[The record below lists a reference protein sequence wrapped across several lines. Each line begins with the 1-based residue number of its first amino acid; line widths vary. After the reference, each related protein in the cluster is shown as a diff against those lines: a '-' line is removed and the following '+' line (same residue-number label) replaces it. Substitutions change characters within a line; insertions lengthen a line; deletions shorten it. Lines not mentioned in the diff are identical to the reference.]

1 MNCLAAGGRW
11 ATIFGV
17 VVRADLVRGGAAGVP
32 PGQPPSAETRTAR
45 VGGQPSAL
53 TSSARWRTRGRPPV
67 PCWVRPRLPL
77 ADASVRVAFVAQRA
91 NRLAPGVRW
100 RTRAT
105 FPGARPHRR
114 AAEPLPPRRAA
125 ILPPDSDRLLLAVN
139 PPARVSRSSEGASG
153 ASSGPFLVRHAN
165 GPLQGCHWPLSP
177 WRHDAARLG
186 HTAPSGARAAAR
198 IRPTDA
204 RDGHCGGRADG
215 SHISRWPR
223 HGRRR
228 TVRVTAT
235 VPVAAGAAPAV
246 VRALWA
252 ARRGGLAA
260 WSLRRV

>member
-1 MNCLAAGGRW
+1 M
-11 ATIFGV
+11 
-17 VVRADLVRGGAAGVP
+17 P

-139 PPARVSRSSEGASG
+139 PPARVSRSSEGASR
-153 ASSGPFLVRHAN
+153 SFVGPFPRTARQRPSTGLPLAPKPVAARRGTTRAHRALRRPGGCSHAAD
-165 GPLQGCHWPLSP
+165 GCARWPLRRSG
-177 WRHDAARLG
+177 RRLSHQSLAA
-186 HTAPSGARAAAR
+186 ARAA
-198 IRPTDA
+198 THGA
-204 RDGHCGGRADG
+204 RDGHRASGRWCRTRCGPSIVGREA
-215 SHISRWPR
+215 RWAR
-223 HGRRR
+223 CLVSAAG
-228 TVRVTAT
+228 
-235 VPVAAGAAPAV
+235 VAASRPTALLGTV
-246 VRALWA
+246 V
-252 ARRGGLAA
+252 GC
-260 WSLRRV
+260 

>member
-1 MNCLAAGGRW
+1 VNELPCGGRSLGHHFRCGRKSGPG
-11 ATIFGV
+11 ARRGG
-17 VVRADLVRGGAAGVP
+17 GGAAR
-32 PGQPPSAETRTAR
+32 AAT
-45 VGGQPSAL
+45 VGGN
-53 TSSARWRTRGRPPV
+53 THGARRRAAICPHIIG
-67 PCWVRPRLPL
+67 PL
-77 ADASVRVAFVAQRA
+77 ADAWASPGSLLGPSETSLGGCVRARRIRSPARQPPCPRRPLADAGHLPRGSSTQTGSRTAAAATGGHTASRQRPVAAGCES
-91 NRLAPGVRW
+91 P
-100 RTRAT
+100 RTR
-105 FPGARPHRR
+105 
-114 AAEPLPPRRAA
+114 L
-125 ILPPDSDRLLLAVN
+125 
-139 PPARVSRSSEGASG
+139 SEGASG

-198 IRPTDA
+198 MRPTDA